1 MSNMI
6 ITISRSYGSGGRV
19 IGRMLSENLK
29 IPYYDRNLIYLAS
42 NRTGIDLKYF
52 AKYDEDMKRKIFD
65 DIIPSERNKYV
76 SKDEIFMRQAE
87 VIKDVADERD
97 CVIVGRCADH
107 ILKNSGHKILRVFI
121 YANEIDCIETIMN
134 KLSISKSEAVKT
146 ISEINKHRADYY
158 FYHTENDWTS
168 AKNYDICINTSVY
181 APKRA
186 VKLIIECSKIFRTI

>member
-87 VIKDVADERD
+87 VIKDVAPMYQTDALVKKVNTDRYDDRLVVETN
-97 CVIVGRCADH
+97 
-107 ILKNSGHKILRVFI
+107 L
-121 YANEIDCIETIMN
+121 IESYDQ
-134 KLSISKSEAVKT
+134 LFDFAA
-146 ISEINKHRADYY
+146 KHLPDK
-158 FYHTENDWTS
+158 F
-168 AKNYDICINTSVY
+168 
-181 APKRA
+181 
-186 VKLIIECSKIFRTI
+186 